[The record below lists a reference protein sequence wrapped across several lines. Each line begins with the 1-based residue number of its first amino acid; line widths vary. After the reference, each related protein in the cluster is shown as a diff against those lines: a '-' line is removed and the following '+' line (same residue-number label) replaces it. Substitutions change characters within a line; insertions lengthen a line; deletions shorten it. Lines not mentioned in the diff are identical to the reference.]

1 MFVVDIFVRGSLVLA
16 TQYLADNFTIRAKE

>member
-16 TQYLADNFTIRAKE
+16 TQYLADNFKIRAKE